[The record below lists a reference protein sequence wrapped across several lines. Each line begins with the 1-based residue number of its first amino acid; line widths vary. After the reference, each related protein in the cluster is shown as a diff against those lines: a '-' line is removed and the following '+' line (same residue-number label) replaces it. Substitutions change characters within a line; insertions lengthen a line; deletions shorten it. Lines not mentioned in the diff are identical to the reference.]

1 MLIRPLIWIETAWP
15 ELSDEAPKEYVSRAP
30 DRATDPPLMLEGL
43 TAPTVGAPV
52 VPGGT
57 AMVTDETDEV
67 EPTEKV

>member
-1 MLIRPLIWIETAWP
+1 
-15 ELSDEAPKEYVSRAP
+15 
-30 DRATDPPLMLEGL
+30 MLEGL